1 MKIIFFGTPEF
12 SAVILEAL
20 IDNNYLPVLTVTA
33 SDKPV
38 GRKKTITPPP
48 VKVLAKQHNIKVLQP
63 KNLED
68 IKQDIDD
75 ISPDLIIVAAYGPP
89 FLSKEVLAMPRHGC
103 LNVHP
108 SLLPK
113 YRGASPIAASILNGE
128 TETGVTIIRMAERI
142 DQGDIVSQEKIK
154 VLSRD
159 TTLFLTKKLAELG
172 SNLLIKTIPSWLE
185 GKIISKPQGDSPT
198 LYCPQ
203 LKKEDGKI
211 NWENQAE
218 YIERQIRAFYP
229 WPGTF
234 TFFKG
239 KALKILK
246 TYVLMDR
253 VPNISS
259 YDIQEEIQT
268 KPGFVFLTKD
278 KKLAVQ
284 TGKGLLMIGILQLEG
299 KKPMPGQEF
308 LKGHQ
313 DIINTIL
320 E

>member
-20 IDNNYLPVLTVTA
+20 IDNNYLPVLAVTA

-38 GRKKTITPPP
+38 GRKKIITSPP
-48 VKVLAKQHNIKVLQP
+48 VKVLAQQHKIKVLQP

-89 FLSKEVLAMPRHGC
+89 FLTKDILEYSC

-113 YRGASPIAASILNGE
+113 YRGASPIAVSILNGE

-142 DQGDIVSQEKIK
+142 DRGDVVSQEKTEI
-154 VLSRD
+154 SSGD
-159 TTLFLTKKLAELG
+159 TTLSLTKKLTELG
-172 SNLLIKTIPSWLE
+172 SGLLIKTIPSWLE
-185 GKIISKPQGDSPT
+185 GKITPKPQGNSPT

-211 NWENQAE
+211 NWGNQAE

-246 TYVLMDR
+246 TYVLMDK
-253 VPNISS
+253 VLNISS

-284 TGKGLLMIGILQLEG
+284 TGKGLLAIEILQLEG
-299 KKPMPGQEF
+299 KKPMLSQDF

>member
-12 SAVILEAL
+12 SAIILEAL
-20 IDNNYLPVLTVTA
+20 INSNYPPVLVITSA
-33 SDKPV
+33 DKPV
-38 GRKKTITPPP
+38 GRKQTLTPPP
-48 VKVLAKQHNIKVLQP
+48 VKVLAQRHKIKVLQP

-75 ISPDLIIVAAYGPP
+75 INPDLIIVAAYGPP
-89 FLSKEVLAMPRHGC
+89 FLTKDILEYNC

-113 YRGASPIAASILNGE
+113 YRGASPIPYQILNNE
-128 TETGVTIIRMAERI
+128 KETGVTIIVTSEKI
-142 DQGDIVSQEKIK
+142 DEGEIVAQEKRAI
-154 VLSRD
+154 LPTD
-159 TTLFLTKKLAELG
+159 TAATLKEKLAGLG
-172 SNLLIKTIPSWLE
+172 GNLLIKTIPLWVAN
-185 GKIISKPQGDSPT
+185 KIKPKPQGQSLTP
-198 LYCPQ
+198 YCKK

-211 NWENQAE
+211 DWQKPAD
-218 YIERQIRAFYP
+218 YIERQIRAFDP
-229 WPGTF
+229 WPGTYALF
-234 TFFKG
+234 GG
-239 KALKILK
+239 KILKILK
-246 TYVLMDR
+246 AYVM
-253 VPNISS
+253 
-259 YDIQEEIQT
+259 QEEIQT

-284 TGKGLLMIGILQLEG
+284 TGKGLLVIEILQLEG
-299 KKPMPGQEF
+299 KKPMLSQEF